1 MNDKTRNPSPGMPG
15 HDKDDDGPDKRHM
28 RPGEHDDRNRTGKPG
43 ERQTGQG
50 TSPGQSGQNPST
62 QRDD

>member
-15 HDKDDDGPDKRHM
+15 HENDDAGRTDKQA
-28 RPGEHDDRNRTGKPG
+28 RPGENEERNRPGQQGG

-50 TSPGQSGQNPST
+50 TQPGQNPST

>member
-15 HDKDDDGPDKRHM
+15 HENDDTGRTDRQA
-28 RPGEHDDRNRTGKPG
+28 RPGENEERNRQGG
-43 ERQTGQG
+43 ERQPGQG
-50 TSPGQSGQNPST
+50 NQPGQSGQNPST

>member
-15 HDKDDDGPDKRHM
+15 HENDDESRTDRQA
-28 RPGEHDDRNRTGKPG
+28 RPGENEERNRSGQQGG

-50 TSPGQSGQNPST
+50 GSGQSGQNPSK